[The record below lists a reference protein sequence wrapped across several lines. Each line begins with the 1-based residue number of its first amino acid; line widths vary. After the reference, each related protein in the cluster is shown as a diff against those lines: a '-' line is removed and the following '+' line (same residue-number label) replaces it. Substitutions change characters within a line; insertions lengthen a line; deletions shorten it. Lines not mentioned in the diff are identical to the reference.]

1 MYSIGGFF
9 ITCIRI
15 FQNKQTMSQM
25 LDLTGKQILSEF
37 GKGIGMPGSGSVAA
51 LSVLSATQLL
61 ISVCKLT
68 LNKAK
73 YNNVHA
79 EISEIQTQLLNHLPK
94 LERIL
99 NDDGA
104 AVKNMVHYRVLR
116 DKETDPAKKK
126 ELALRA
132 TNELEKATDTTIE
145 LCDTCLEIIPL
156 GLQVFRVGQQ
166 SAKGDSA
173 VAVNTLLSGAFSGLY
188 MTLLNIELAKNATWT
203 ASKRSNLEKFFG
215 RLHEYQYILSGKLA
229 ALYNKT

>member
-1 MYSIGGFF
+1 MLYIEGFF
-9 ITCIRI
+9 ITCKRI
-15 FQNKQTMSQM
+15 IQNEQTMSQI
-25 LDLTGKQILSEF
+25 LDLTGKEILSEF

-51 LSVLSATQLL
+51 LSVLSGTHLL

-68 LNKAK
+68 LSKDK
-73 YNNVHA
+73 YKLVHD
-79 EISEIQTQLLNHLPK
+79 EISEIQTLLQNHLPN

-99 NDDGA
+99 NDDGK
-104 AVKNMVHYRVLR
+104 AVKNMVRYRMMR
-116 DKETDPAKKK
+116 DKEDDPNKKK
-126 ELALRA
+126 ELAKLA
-132 TNELEKATDTTIE
+132 TDELEKATDTTIG

-188 MTLLNIELAKNATWT
+188 MTLLNIELAKNASWT
-203 ASKRSNLEKFFG
+203 RSKRSDLEKFFG

-229 ALYNKT
+229 ALYNNT